1 MMNLPSL
8 RQLRYLVTVVDKRH
22 FGQAAEACFITQST
36 LSASIKELEGLLGV
50 TLLERTK
57 RRVVPTPIGI
67 EIASQAQEILLQAED
82 MVDTAQAAGNPL
94 SGALRIGI
102 VPTISP
108 YLVPRFLPPLHK
120 MFPDLK
126 PYLREDQTSQ
136 LLKQLGAG
144 ELDVL
149 ILAYPYKA
157 SDVEHEEFMDD
168 SFWVACPKDHPLA
181 KRRKKSVS
189 IDEVPDEELV
199 LLEEGH
205 CLRDHALAACH
216 LQDSGSQ
223 KGFRGTSLETIM
235 QMVGVGIGI
244 TLIPE
249 MAVQSHLF
257 DRLDISMIPLSKEAS
272 TRKIGL
278 TWRNAS
284 RRKDEFRILA
294 QALKEIMSKA

>member
-1 MMNLPSL
+1 MTNIPTL
-8 RQLRYLVTVVDKRH
+8 RQLRYLVAVVEKCH
-22 FGQAAEACFITQST
+22 FGQAAEACLVTQST
-36 LSASIKELEGLLGV
+36 LSAGIKELEGLLGV

-57 RRVVPTPIGI
+57 RRVMPTPTGL
-67 EIASQAQEILLQAED
+67 EIARQAQEILLQAED
-82 MVDTAQAAGNPL
+82 MVDTAQAAGKPL
-94 SGALRIGI
+94 SGALRMGI
-102 VPTISP
+102 IPTISP
-108 YLVPRFLPPLHK
+108 YLVPRFLPPLRK

-157 SDVEHEEFMDD
+157 PDVEHEEFMDD
-168 SFWVACPKDHPLA
+168 SFWVACPKDHALA
-181 KRRKKSVS
+181 KRKKKTVG
-189 IDEVPDEELV
+189 IDEVPNKELL

-205 CLRDHALAACH
+205 CLRDHALAACQ
-216 LQDSGSQ
+216 LQGGGGQ
-223 KGFRGTSLETIM
+223 KGFRGTSLGTIV

-249 MAVQSHLF
+249 MAVRSHLF

-284 RRKDEFRILA
+284 RRKGEFRTLA
-294 QALKEIMSKA
+294 RALKEIMATA